1 MIRHIFG
8 KLGYRGIDDAV
19 EFLMSGLATL
29 PALLML
35 TGFMLSGALA
45 LVTLIVLLAA
55 VGMRAPPP
63 VTRNEKEQGKGEH
76 LP

>member
-1 MIRHIFG
+1 MIRHILG
-8 KLGYRGIDDAV
+8 KLGYRGIGDAV
-19 EFLMSGLATL
+19 EFLMCGLATL

-35 TGFMLSGALA
+35 SGSMLSGALA

-63 VTRNEKEQGKGEH
+63 VARHEKEADKGDP

>member
-1 MIRHIFG
+1 MIRYILG

-19 EFLMSGLATL
+19 EFLMCGLATL

-45 LVTLIVLLAA
+45 LVTLIVLLAV

-63 VTRNEKEQGKGEH
+63 VASNEMDTGKGDP

>member
-1 MIRHIFG
+1 MIRYILG

-19 EFLMSGLATL
+19 EFLMCGLATL

-45 LVTLIVLLAA
+45 LVTLIVLLAV

-63 VTRNEKEQGKGEH
+63 VVGNEEDTGKGDP

>member
-1 MIRHIFG
+1 MIRHILG

-19 EFLMSGLATL
+19 EFLMCGLATL

-35 TGFMLSGALA
+35 TGFMLSGALT
-45 LVTLIVLLAA
+45 LVTLIILLAA

-63 VTRNEKEQGKGEH
+63 VARNEKDRGEGRP